1 MFIGGVV
8 KEYNNDAEKLISGIS
23 INYDDEDIETGTHAL
38 THART
43 ITWCFVFC

>member
-1 MFIGGVV
+1 MFVGCVV

-23 INYDDEDIETGTHAL
+23 INYDDEDIETGTHTHSR

-43 ITWCFVFC
+43 ST